1 MANADHSRTS
11 SLMMKT
17 ILAGAAAVAG
27 TLLIAGATLVVT
39 HRAAEA
45 TQAYATQTGKPCGTC
60 HQNPAGG
67 GKLKAAGE
75 KFKAGGHK

>member
-17 ILAGAAAVAG
+17 ILAGVAAVAG
-27 TLLIAGATLVVT
+27 ILLIAGATLVVT

-45 TQAYATQTGKPCGTC
+45 TPAFAQQTGKACGTC
-60 HQNPAGG
+60 HENPAGG
-67 GKLKAAGE
+67 GKLKPAGE
-75 KFKAGGHK
+75 KFKANGNK